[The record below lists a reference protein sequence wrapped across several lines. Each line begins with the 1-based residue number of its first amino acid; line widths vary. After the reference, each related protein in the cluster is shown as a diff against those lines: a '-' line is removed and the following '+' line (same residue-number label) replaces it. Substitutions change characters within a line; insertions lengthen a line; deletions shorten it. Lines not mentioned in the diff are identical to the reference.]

1 MVSHPCLHPLRKV
14 PLVRRSVAIN
24 SLLAALV
31 TVAASLAW
39 PSSAGA
45 IPPPRLYVALGD
57 SFTAAPLT
65 STPTGSPAGC
75 LRSNNN
81 YPSVA
86 RPSIGMEIFKDVSC
100 SGAKTDDFFAPQS
113 VTGGTN
119 PPQLDALT
127 TMAFEVSIGVG
138 GNDIGFSSIIENC
151 VSANP
156 FETPCRDE
164 YTAGGVDILA
174 QRIAATAPKI
184 AAVIQAV
191 RARAPYA
198 NIRIVGYPSIV
209 PDSGSGC
216 WPRVPISWGDVGYLR
231 STHKRLNSM
240 LAQQAAANGARYVDT
255 YTPSIGRDTCA
266 SSGTRWVEG
275 PIPSNAAAPFHPNA
289 RGSAGMAAALVATR

>member
-1 MVSHPCLHPLRKV
+1 M
-14 PLVRRSVAIN
+14 RRSVAFN

-31 TVAASLAW
+31 TVVATIAW
-39 PSSAGA
+39 PSSASA

-57 SFTAAPLT
+57 SYTASPLT
-65 STPTGSPAGC
+65 SSPVGSPLGC
-75 LRSNNN
+75 VRSSNN

-86 RPSIGMEIFKDVSC
+86 RPSVGMEIFKDVSC
-100 SGAKTDDFFAPQS
+100 SGARTDHFFAPQS

-127 TMAFEVSIGVG
+127 TMAFAVSIGIG

-156 FETPCRDE
+156 FATPCRDE
-164 YTAGGVDILA
+164 YTAGGVDQLA
-174 QRIAATAPKI
+174 VRIAATAPKI
-184 AAVIQAV
+184 ATVLQAV

-198 NIRIVGYPSIV
+198 TIYLVGYPSIV

-216 WPRVPISWGDVGYLR
+216 WPRVPISWGDVSYLR
-231 STHKRLNSM
+231 GVTRNLNTM

-255 YTPSIGRDTCA
+255 YTPSRGRDTCA
-266 SSGTRWVEG
+266 SSSVRWVEG
-275 PIPSNAAAPFHPNA
+275 PIPSNSAAPFHPNA
-289 RGSAGMAAALVATR
+289 RGSAGMAAALVAAL

>member
-1 MVSHPCLHPLRKV
+1 M
-14 PLVRRSVAIN
+14 RRRVALY

-31 TVAASLAW
+31 TVLASMAWPTAAS
-39 PSSAGA
+39 A

-57 SFTAAPLT
+57 SFTASPLT
-65 STPTGSPAGC
+65 STPTGTPLGC
-75 LRSNNN
+75 IRSSNN

-127 TMAFEVSIGVG
+127 TMAFAVSIGIG

-164 YTAGGVDILA
+164 YTSGGVDILA

-184 AAVIQAV
+184 ANVIQSV

-198 NIRIVGYPSIV
+198 TIYIVGYPAIV
-209 PDSGSGC
+209 PDRGTGC

-231 STHKRLNSM
+231 SVHKGLNAM

-266 SSGTRWVEG
+266 SSSVRWVEG

-289 RGSAGMAAALVATR
+289 RGSAGMAAALVAAR